1 MKRIYQS
8 ILADHFAN
16 NRQMAF
22 LSGPRQVG
30 KTTLAHA
37 ALPHAAFFS
46 YDNPSDARSIAAGPD
61 RVAAAADLANP
72 LRVRNG
78 VVFGELHKFPRWKS
92 FLKGFCDIHGDGLP
106 VVVTGSARL
115 DVYKRG
121 GDSLMGRYFPFR
133 VHPLT
138 LGELASADF
147 GFETE
152 FRPPRPVPPD
162 ALPSLLRFGG
172 FPEPFLKGSQR
183 FWNQWKRLRLER
195 LFHEDLRDL
204 SRVQDLR
211 GLRTLAELLAPRI
224 GSGINMAGLA
234 ADLAVSPDTV
244 KAWLA
249 ILESVYWCF
258 PVRPWFRNVAN
269 SIRKQPKYYL
279 WDWSLAP
286 AGGPRAENLVASHLL
301 KAVHA
306 WTDTGLGD
314 YSLHY
319 LRNKQGIEI
328 DFLVAQDNVP
338 FLLVE
343 CKSSA
348 GAPLSPALAHFQ
360 TRLSVPYAFQVALA
374 APPSALDPRT
384 LLHRPAKLSAPD
396 LLKILP

>member
-1 MKRIYQS
+1 MNRIYQS
-8 ILADHFAN
+8 LLADHFAH

-30 KTTLAHA
+30 KTTLARA
-37 ALPHAAFFS
+37 ALPHADFFS
-46 YDNPSDARSIAAGPD
+46 YDNSSDARSIAAGPD
-61 RVAAAADLANP
+61 RIATAADLANP
-72 LRVRNG
+72 LRARNG
-78 VVFGELHKFPRWKS
+78 VVFDELHKFPRWKS
-92 FLKGFCDIHGDGLP
+92 FLKGFYDVHGDGLP

-133 VHPLT
+133 IHPLT
-138 LGELASADF
+138 LGELASSDF
-147 GFETE
+147 DFETE
-152 FRPPRPVPPD
+152 FRSPRPVPPD
-162 ALPSLLRFGG
+162 ALPTLLRFGG

-286 AGGPRAENLVASHLL
+286 EGGPRAENLVASHLL
-301 KAVHA
+301 KAVHG
-306 WTDTGLGD
+306 WTDIGLGD

-319 LRNKQGIEI
+319 LRNKQGMEI
-328 DFLVAQDNVP
+328 DFLVAKDNVP
-338 FLLVE
+338 LLLVE

-360 TRLSVPYAFQVALA
+360 TRLSVPYAFQVALD
-374 APPSALDPRT
+374 APPSDLDPRT
-384 LLHRPAKLSAPD
+384 LLHRPSKLSAPD
-396 LLKILP
+396 LFKILP